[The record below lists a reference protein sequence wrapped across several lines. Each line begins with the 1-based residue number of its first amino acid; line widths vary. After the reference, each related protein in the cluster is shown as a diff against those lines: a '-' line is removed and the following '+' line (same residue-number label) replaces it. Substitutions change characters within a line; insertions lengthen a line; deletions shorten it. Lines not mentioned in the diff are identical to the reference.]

1 MKVLEN
7 VITAKT
13 RRELI
18 TLFVHHH
25 NEKFHLR
32 NLARLTK
39 KQVNA
44 VSRELSNLVKIGFLK
59 SEFAGKKK
67 YFFVDKN
74 FILFEEF
81 TKMVYKTTGL
91 GEKIFDNKKNIGNIE
106 IAILTNNYI
115 KNIHKNQYDIDLL
128 LVGEI
133 IIPVT
138 GQLIKEVEVEQRRE
152 IKYTVISL
160 EDFDFRRKKKDL
172 FIENILNNDHIILI
186 GKDLI

>member
-1 MKVLEN
+1 MDILSQ
-7 VITAKT
+7 VITADT

-18 TLFVHHH
+18 SLFIHHH

-44 VSRELSNLVKIGFLK
+44 VSRELTNLVKIGFLQ

-67 YFFVDKN
+67 YFYINKTFLLLD
-74 FILFEEF
+74 EF
-81 TKMVYKTTGL
+81 TKMIYKTTGL
-91 GEKIFDNKKNIGNIE
+91 GRKIVENRKNIGNIDM
-106 IAILTNNYI
+106 AIITNNYI
-115 KNIHKNQYDIDLL
+115 KNVHKNQYDIDLL

-160 EDFDFRRKKKDL
+160 
-172 FIENILNNDHIILI
+172 
-186 GKDLI
+186 